1 MQPSAELMKAVY
13 EAVRSVY
20 PDAVWEEAPLAQQG
34 DSVKSAAWLNNQ
46 DYKGVI

>member
-1 MQPSAELMKAVY
+1 MVIALSNGEKQAGVAT
-13 EAVRSVY
+13 
-20 PDAVWEEAPLAQQG
+20 LAQQG